1 MATLLRLA
9 AAVICSIVVLGFL
22 TFALDES
29 ERASEQQVSAID
41 PVGGEA
47 ARERKAGPVKEALN
61 DANDFLLA
69 PFENVTSSSNVWVQ
83 HLVPTALGLLLYGL
97 GFTVL
102 ANYLPKPKRTQTGWR
117 AA

>member
-9 AAVICSIVVLGFL
+9 AAVICSIIALGFL
-22 TFALDES
+22 TFAMDES
-29 ERASEQQVSAID
+29 DRASKQQVSAID
-41 PVGGEA
+41 PDRGEA
-47 ARERKAGPVKEALN
+47 AREKKAGPVKEALN
-61 DANDFLLA
+61 DANDFFLA
-69 PFENVTSSSNVWVQ
+69 PFDNVTSSSNVWVQ
-83 HLVPTALGLLLYGL
+83 HLVPTALGLLAYGL